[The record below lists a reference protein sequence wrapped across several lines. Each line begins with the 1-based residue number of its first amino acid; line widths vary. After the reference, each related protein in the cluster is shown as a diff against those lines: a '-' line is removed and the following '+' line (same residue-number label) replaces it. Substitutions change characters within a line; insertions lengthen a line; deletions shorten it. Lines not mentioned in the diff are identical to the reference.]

1 MRGAKAM
8 ADDSAPVL
16 ICDLDGTILYSN
28 SFPLWI
34 IYLMVGRL
42 PEFGLRARMLLSLR
56 VQKLL
61 LHRRFG
67 RIEHVRLMR
76 EVQQAWHTASQGAA
90 DSAADHVLAPLRR
103 RVRPAF
109 EPVLQQIAAG
119 EIDAVLATAAAA
131 EYARPLGLQL
141 GFRDVLAT
149 PSRLP
154 PDGVLN
160 HGAEKLRRVQEF
172 LASRYWA
179 ERPLV
184 LLTDHIDDL
193 PLLQHCHAVGWFG
206 SPEML
211 SRALVETKGVSFVD
225 CRRLDAAALL
235 RALATLSAQARSA
248 VAGAPA
254 LADSTLA

>member
-1 MRGAKAM
+1 M
-8 ADDSAPVL
+8 ANASGPVL
-16 ICDLDGTILYSN
+16 ICDLDGTILRSN

-34 IYLMVGRL
+34 LWLMAGPL
-42 PEFGLRARMLLSLR
+42 PEISLRARVMLSLR

-61 LHRRFG
+61 WRRRLG
-67 RIEHVRLMR
+67 RIGHALLMR
-76 EVQQAWHTASQGAA
+76 EVQHAWHAASHGASDGAA
-90 DSAADHVLAPLRR
+90 DRVPALLRR

-119 EIDAVLATAAAA
+119 EIDAVLATAAAD

-149 PSRLP
+149 PSQLP
-154 PDGVLN
+154 PDGALN

-172 LASRYWA
+172 LRCRQWA
-179 ERPLV
+179 ERPRV

-206 SPEML
+206 SAGML
-211 SRALVETKGVSFVD
+211 ASVRAETKGVTFVD
-225 CRRLDAAALL
+225 CRRLGATALG
-235 RALATLSAQARSA
+235 RAIATLSAHA
-248 VAGAPA
+248 VSTACGAPV
-254 LADSTLA
+254 LAHSTLA